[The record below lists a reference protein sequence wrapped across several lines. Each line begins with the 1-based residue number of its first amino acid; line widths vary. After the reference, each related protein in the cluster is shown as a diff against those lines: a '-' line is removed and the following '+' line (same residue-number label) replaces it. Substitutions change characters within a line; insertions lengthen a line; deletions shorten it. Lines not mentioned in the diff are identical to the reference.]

1 MKRTV
6 LIIALLAVGSIAAG
20 AQTTVSE
27 DKRADLVELVKIL
40 NSHINSND
48 FIQAFLRQQDVAEN
62 EIIKSVVAERKDLS
76 ASERKKLEQILFE
89 KLSRDRETFRN
100 RLIERVNFNEMVDE
114 ITMLAYD
121 KFYTLDEIRDLI
133 AFYGTPTGIKTLK
146 TAQPL
151 MLESMELAQKIIL
164 PKVLEVVSELNEECE
179 ESLRKT
185 AEQLKPMRKDTRR
198 RK

>member
-62 EIIKSVVAERKDLS
+62 EIIKSWLPN
-76 ASERKKLEQILFE
+76 E
-89 KLSRDRETFRN
+89 KIFRRPN
-100 RLIERVNFNEMVDE
+100 GRNWSK
-114 ITMLAYD
+114 YS
-121 KFYTLDEIRDLI
+121 
-133 AFYGTPTGIKTLK
+133 LK
-146 TAQPL
+146 
-151 MLESMELAQKIIL
+151 
-164 PKVLEVVSELNEECE
+164 N
-179 ESLRKT
+179 
-185 AEQLKPMRKDTRR
+185 
-198 RK
+198 

>member
-164 PKVLEVVSELNEECE
+164 PKVLEVVSELNEERE